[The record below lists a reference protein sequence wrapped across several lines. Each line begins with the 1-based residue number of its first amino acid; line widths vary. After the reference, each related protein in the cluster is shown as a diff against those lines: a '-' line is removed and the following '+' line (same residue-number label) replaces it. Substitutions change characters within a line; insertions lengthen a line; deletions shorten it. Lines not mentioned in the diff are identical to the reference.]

1 MAPRTGE
8 QYLGGLADQREVWLD
23 DERVT
28 DVVTHP
34 AFAGAAATM
43 ASLFDLQHARP
54 EVHLAPWPGTA
65 DMVHVT
71 HLIPR
76 SPDDLRRRHAAIEST
91 ARRTMGFLGRSP
103 DYLNVTLAGFAAM
116 GGFWARNGNEDG
128 ARNLQRFHE
137 DCARHDW
144 AMTHAIIQP
153 TVDKAAPDVYAGGG
167 EVCVH
172 KVGRAADGIV
182 VRGARALATLAPF
195 ADEMFVYAGQPLPA
209 DAGPFAL
216 VFSVP
221 MATPGLKVL
230 CRDPYSSPLRGDVG
244 ADHFDHPFSRQFDE
258 QDAMVIFDDV
268 VVPDER
274 VFLDGDVQ
282 LHNTS
287 LQSTW
292 TANVLQQTS
301 IRAAV
306 KLQLCWEL
314 AARMAE
320 VVHDES
326 PTTQQLLGELWTYAE
341 LTRAAVAAAEAG
353 AAEGEGGAWFC
364 DERPFWALRPT
375 LPRWF
380 PRAFEIIKLIGAHN
394 LLGTPTARQLAH
406 AELRPLIDRYYQG
419 AAGHPAEERI
429 RVFRAAWDLVG
440 SGLGARGELYE
451 RFYLAS
457 AARTAQ
463 MANAVAARRLR
474 AEPVTLLDEFLGS
487 ASWQAGPDGQR
498 HPR

>member
-1 MAPRTGE
+1 
-8 QYLGGLADQREVWLD
+8 
-23 DERVT
+23 
-28 DVVTHP
+28 
-34 AFAGAAATM
+34 
-43 ASLFDLQHARP
+43 
-54 EVHLAPWPGTA
+54 
-65 DMVHVT
+65 
-71 HLIPR
+71 
-76 SPDDLRRRHAAIEST
+76 
-91 ARRTMGFLGRSP
+91 
-103 DYLNVTLAGFAAM
+103 
-116 GGFWARNGNEDG
+116 
-128 ARNLQRFHE
+128 
-137 DCARHDW
+137 
-144 AMTHAIIQP
+144 MTHAIIQP
-153 TVDKAAPDVYAGGG
+153 TVDKGAPDVYAGDG

-172 KVGRAADGIV
+172 KVGRTAGGIV

-209 DAGPFAL
+209 DAERFAL

-221 MATPGLKVL
+221 MSTPGLKVL
-230 CRDPYSSPLRGDVG
+230 CRDSYSSPLRDDPW

-274 VFLDGDVQ
+274 VFLDGDLQ

-326 PTTQQLLGELWTYAE
+326 ATTQQLLGELWTYAE

-353 AAEGEGGAWFC
+353 AQRRRRWGVV
-364 DERPFWALRPT
+364 LR
-375 LPRWF
+375 
-380 PRAFEIIKLIGAHN
+380 RATVL
-394 LLGTPTARQLAH
+394 
-406 AELRPLIDRYYQG
+406 G
-419 AAGHPAEERI
+419 AAADVAPLVPPGLRDHQAHRGPQPARHPDGPPARP
-429 RVFRAAWDLVG
+429 RRAPPPHRPVLPGCRRPRGRGADPGVPG
-440 SGLGARGELYE
+440 GLGPGRLRARGEGELYE

-457 AARTAQ
+457 AARTSQ
-463 MANAVAARRLR
+463 MAHAVAARRLR
-474 AEPVTLLDEFLGS
+474 AEPATLLDEFLGS
-487 ASWQAGPDGQR
+487 SPWQAGTDGPDL
-498 HPR
+498 PR